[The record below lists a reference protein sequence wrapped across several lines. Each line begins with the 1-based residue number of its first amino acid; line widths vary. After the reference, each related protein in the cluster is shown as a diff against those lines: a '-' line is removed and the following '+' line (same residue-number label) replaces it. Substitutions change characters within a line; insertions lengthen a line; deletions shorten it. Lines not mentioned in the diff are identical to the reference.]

1 MLKSALKTLV
11 LIIAVIGGAVGASVV
26 KDTGLANAGGDAPKA
41 AEKSSKD
48 DGKGAHED
56 GKSYKKEDKDKKSS
70 DGHGTSDYAGEISY
84 LKFKRQFVIP
94 VMDHKKIE
102 GLVIMNFNLELN
114 DQAPSDSFNME
125 PKLRDAFMRDLL
137 ELSNQGLFSEELTSP
152 KTFEIVRETLL
163 GSSRRIIEQG
173 VENVLILDIARRDS
187 EN

>member
-1 MLKSALKTLV
+1 MLKSIVKTFV

-26 KDTGLANAGGDAPKA
+26 KNAGA
-41 AEKSSKD
+41 ANSETSHETTEASSKGHGD
-48 DGKGAHED
+48 SSKPESASH
-56 GKSYKKEDKDKKSS
+56 KKEEKKKKDSV
-70 DGHGTSDYAGEISY
+70 GHGESEASGEISY

-163 GSSRRIIEQG
+163 GSSRRIIESG

>member
-1 MLKSALKTLV
+1 MIKSIVKTFV

-26 KDTGLANAGGDAPKA
+26 KNTSA
-41 AEKSSKD
+41 ATPSATHGTEETSSKD
-48 DGKGAHED
+48 HGDSSHGEE
-56 GKSYKKEDKDKKSS
+56 KSHKKEKKKSS
-70 DGHGTSDYAGEISY
+70 GGHGESEASNEVTY

-114 DQAPSDSFNME
+114 GDAPSDSFNLE

-137 ELSNQGLFSEELTSP
+137 ALSNQGLFSEELTSP

-163 GSSRRIIEQG
+163 GSSRRIIKDG
-173 VENVLILDIARRDS
+173 VENVLILDIARRD
-187 EN
+187 NDK

>member
-1 MLKSALKTLV
+1 
-11 LIIAVIGGAVGASVV
+11 
-26 KDTGLANAGGDAPKA
+26 
-41 AEKSSKD
+41 
-48 DGKGAHED
+48 
-56 GKSYKKEDKDKKSS
+56 
-70 DGHGTSDYAGEISY
+70 
-84 LKFKRQFVIP
+84 
-94 VMDHKKIE
+94 
-102 GLVIMNFNLELN
+102 MNFNLELN